1 MLKIKTLSYSKKF
14 KKDIKKQYIELVST
28 EFLTA
33 LSHLMRGEALPA
45 KFKDHA
51 LSGELKGLR
60 DCHIK
65 PDLVLIYRSVDDIL
79 ELHRLGSHSE
89 IFG

>member
-1 MLKIKTLSYSKKF
+1 M
-14 KKDIKKQYIELVST
+14 
-28 EFLTA
+28 EFLTV
-33 LSHLMRGEALPA
+33 LSHLMRGEALPT
-45 KFKDHA
+45 KFKDHG

-60 DCHIK
+60 DCHIN
-65 PDLVLIYRSVDDIL
+65 PDLVLIYRLAGDTL